1 MGSLLDQLKGGLSR
15 PGKATKAGGSK
26 AKRAPKPRTLARHKS
41 GKTPKSPPRIVQRRR
56 GSKVLTRGRG

>member
-15 PGKATKAGGSK
+15 PGKGTKAGGSK

-41 GKTPKSPPRIVQRRR
+41 GKTPKAPPRTPARRR
-56 GSKVLTRGRG
+56 DSRTLTRGRG